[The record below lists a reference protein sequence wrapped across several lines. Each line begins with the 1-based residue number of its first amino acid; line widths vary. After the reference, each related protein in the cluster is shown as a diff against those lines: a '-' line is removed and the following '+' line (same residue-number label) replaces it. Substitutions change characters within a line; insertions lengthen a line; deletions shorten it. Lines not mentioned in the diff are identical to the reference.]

1 MAGRCENGGTGMSD
15 NDRGELLPPSRHGTT
30 WRESEY
36 RVLADDL
43 RAGVDLARTARTLGR
58 TESAVRA
65 ALRNF
70 VPPED
75 RVSTGERERWI
86 RGRLV
91 AEPEWDWWAVVIERH
106 RRSHSGLWFTRHE
119 HCARIGW
126 RRRTPMPAL
135 AQELGTSELTVAE
148 LLRALGLADSIAEA
162 AERLGAT
169 PGLALAK
176 RVSAHRDD
184 AAGARWILVVDGAA
198 GTTRSRSAPIRRQ
211 VSLHET
217 RAGAEAE
224 RDRVLAWHARLGPG
238 DPDTPVWWT
247 IAERGLGATAGPTRC
262 GVLDTTATGTVRA
275 EALTVGDVIRVPVP
289 DGGYL
294 EDRITAITHPAP
306 GAPVIVDLA
315 PVANSRIRR
324 VVEFTPDEIVDVIHR
339 QPTPTDAPP

>member
-43 RAGVDLARTARTLGR
+43 RAGVDLARTAHTLGR

-75 RVSTGERERWI
+75 RVSTAERERWV

-91 AEPEWDWWAVVIERH
+91 AEPEWDWWAVVVDRH
-106 RRSHSGLWFTRHE
+106 RRSRSGLWFTRHE

-148 LLRALGLADSIAEA
+148 LLRSLGLADSIEEA
-162 AERLGAT
+162 ADRLGAT

-176 RVSAHRDD
+176 RVSAHRDN
-184 AAGARWILVVDGAA
+184 AAGARWILVIDGAA
-198 GTTRSRSAPIRRQ
+198 GTSRPRNAPVRRQ
-211 VSLHET
+211 ISLHET

-224 RDRVLAWHARLGPG
+224 RDRVLAWHRRLGAG
-238 DPDTPVWWT
+238 ESDTPVWWT
-247 IAERGLGATAGPTRC
+247 IAERGLGASVGHTRC
-262 GVLDTTATGTVRA
+262 GTVDTTAPGGAIYA
-275 EALTVGDVIRVPVP
+275 EALTVGDVIRVHVP

-294 EDRITAITHPAP
+294 QDRITAITHTGP
-306 GAPVIVDLA
+306 GAPVVVDLA
-315 PVANSRIRR
+315 PVANSRVRR
-324 VVEFTPDEIVDVIHR
+324 VVEFAPGEVVDVVR
-339 QPTPTDAPP
+339 RREDRAS